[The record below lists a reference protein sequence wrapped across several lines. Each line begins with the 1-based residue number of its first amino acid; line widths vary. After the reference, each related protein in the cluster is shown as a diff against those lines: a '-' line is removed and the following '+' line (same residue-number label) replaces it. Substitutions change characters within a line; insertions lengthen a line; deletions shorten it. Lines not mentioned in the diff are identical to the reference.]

1 MTAGDG
7 GDGRWTEGRS
17 ARRWA
22 GHPRITTAEPIL
34 AVHRALFIQRPLL
47 SLAGASGIY
56 AIIVLAFGP
65 RLEIS
70 SNYFVLL
77 PVLAAALGYGLAG
90 GILAGALGL
99 PANLALFAILGRPE
113 FSPASKPIAALS
125 GLLVGGAS
133 GYLAEYFRQL
143 QSEIARRM
151 RTEESLRAAL
161 EDKQVLLLE
170 LHHRVKNNL
179 NVIKSL
185 IQLQKN
191 RTDDPGFREAS
202 DRLLARV
209 FAISRAHDRMFGE
222 GEAPEIA
229 PEEYL
234 PDILAVYDAEAG
246 TGPRIE
252 AVIPPGG
259 PSLPVE
265 AAVPLGLILNEAV
278 SNAWKHGRSSEGG
291 GVIRVS
297 FAPAG
302 DSWILEVR
310 DEGPGFDPGEP
321 PRAGRPGGLGI
332 KVIRSLAARLG
343 GDVSWSR
350 SGGTSFR
357 LEFPSPGTAAEVDPG
372 PQVAG
377 ARPGQ
382 I

>member
-1 MTAGDG
+1 MGAAAAGDEG
-7 GDGRWTEGRS
+7 SGRS

-22 GHPRITTAEPIL
+22 GHPRITSAKPIL
-34 AVHRALFIQRPLL
+34 AVHRALFVERPLL
-47 SLAGASGIY
+47 SLAGAAGIY
-56 AIIVLAFGP
+56 AFIVLAFGP

-90 GILAGALGL
+90 GILAGTLGL

-113 FSPASKPIAALS
+113 FSPASKPIAELS
-125 GLLVGGAS
+125 GILVGGAS

-143 QSEIARRM
+143 QSEIANRM

-191 RTDDPGFREAS
+191 RSGDPGFREAS

-246 TGPRIE
+246 AGPRIE
-252 AVIPPGG
+252 ARIPSSGL
-259 PSLPVE
+259 SLPVE

-278 SNAWKHGRSSEGG
+278 ANAWKHGRSPDDG

-297 FAPAG
+297 FTPADG
-302 DSWILEVR
+302 SWILEVK
-310 DEGPGFDPGEP
+310 DEGPGFDPAEP
-321 PRAGRPGGLGI
+321 RPAGRETGLGI

-343 GDVSWSR
+343 GKVSWSW
-350 SGGTSFR
+350 SGGTRFR
-357 LEFPSPGTAAEVDPG
+357 LEFPVPGETAADPG
-372 PQVAG
+372 
-377 ARPGQ
+377 
-382 I
+382 